1 MYAPGHPPTP
11 PRRVPSRAWIVS
23 MRVLFGVLSVC
34 SLGLLLWSPLLRLA
48 IVRRRASD
56 WWLTGAGFVF
66 VCVLLPILGRDG
78 NDEPTGIDNV
88 LIPLLLVVMLGS
100 LAYYLVGDIRHYERL
115 TKQHH
120 PMGGYAATP
129 PVPGYG
135 YGYQYAPTV
144 PMRMSASAPALA
156 STPAPA
162 PPMSAQQPPAAPQ
175 QQLQPQPQPQP
186 QQQLQP
192 QPQQQLQP
200 QPQPHPQP
208 QQQLQPQPQPHPQP
222 DPAPQSQPHPQPHP
236 HPQRIDQVRA
246 ELDELSDYLRKEEG
260 R

>member
-23 MRVLFGVLSVC
+23 MRVLFGVLSVG
-34 SLGLLLWSPLLRLA
+34 SLGILLWAPLLRLA
-48 IVRRRASD
+48 IVRRRAYD

-66 VCVLLPILGRDG
+66 VCVLLPVLGRDG
-78 NDEPTGIDNV
+78 SDEPTGIDYA

-115 TKQHH
+115 TGQQ
-120 PMGGYAATP
+120 PMTGYGYGHGQGY
-129 PVPGYG
+129 GYG
-135 YGYQYAPTV
+135 YGYQQAPTV
-144 PMRMSASAPALA
+144 PMGR

-162 PPMSAQQPPAAPQ
+162 PMPMPAAAPTPVPSPPLPVQQPPAAPQ
-175 QQLQPQPQPQP
+175 LPPQPQPQLPPQPQPQP
-186 QQQLQP
+186 SPRP
-192 QPQQQLQP
+192 QPNPAPQP
-200 QPQPHPQP
+200 QPQPG
-208 QQQLQPQPQPHPQP
+208 
-222 DPAPQSQPHPQPHP
+222 S
-236 HPQRIDQVRA
+236 QRIDQVRA

>member
-11 PRRVPSRAWIVS
+11 PRRVPGRAWIVS

-78 NDEPTGIDNV
+78 SDEPTGIDNV
-88 LIPLLLVVMLGS
+88 LIPLLLVTMLGS

-115 TKQHH
+115 TKQH
-120 PMGGYAATP
+120 PAGGYAASM
-129 PVPGYG
+129 PGYG
-135 YGYQYAPTV
+135 YGYGYAPTV
-144 PMRMSASAPALA
+144 PMRMS
-156 STPAPA
+156 TPAPA
-162 PPMSAQQPPAAPQ
+162 PLPAQQPPSRQPMQPMQPMRPVQPPTAPQ
-175 QQLQPQPQPQP
+175 QQPQPQPS
-186 QQQLQP
+186 P
-192 QPQQQLQP
+192 QPQQP
-200 QPQPHPQP
+200 QPSP
-208 QQQLQPQPQPHPQP
+208 QQPPQP
-222 DPAPQSQPHPQPHP
+222 DPSPHP